1 MGTERSLR
9 LLGGA
14 NDCQREMIASRCTG
28 GHLLWFNTDGQ
39 NLKEEELK
47 ET

>member
-14 NDCQREMIASRCTG
+14 NGCQREMITSRCTE
-28 GHLLWFNTDGQ
+28 GHLLWFNTDSQ
-39 NLKEEELK
+39 NLKEEDLK